1 MVNRSFDFYFLNMYD
16 KMKADLGL
24 YGFHA
29 IKPLYKKKGHQ
40 IHHVGSI
47 HQILYVRNQSQ
58 FSSTYF
64 KQL

>member
-24 YGFHA
+24 YGFF
-29 IKPLYKKKGHQ
+29 IQEERTSNTSCRKYTN
-40 IHHVGSI
+40 
-47 HQILYVRNQSQ
+47 HQILYVRNKSQ